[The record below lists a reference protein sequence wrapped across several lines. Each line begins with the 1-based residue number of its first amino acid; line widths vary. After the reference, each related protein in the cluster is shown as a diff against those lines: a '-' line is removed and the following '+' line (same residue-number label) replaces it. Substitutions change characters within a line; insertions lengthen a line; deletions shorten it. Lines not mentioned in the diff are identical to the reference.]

1 VNKDQLRLV
10 RTEECIDYHDIIIF
24 LRNDTKLPKIY
35 ETTIG
40 AENIGTMTSAVQK
53 LFRQITK
60 LRHILYQLLIIYVK
74 ETYIRLTLII
84 RLIL

>member
-1 VNKDQLRLV
+1 M
-10 RTEECIDYHDIIIF
+10 
-24 LRNDTKLPKIY
+24 PKIY

-40 AENIGTMTSAVQK
+40 TKNIGTMTSAVQK